1 MINKGLVFYGT
12 YFRNLEW
19 LQEKLCTKTNFLSVS
34 RKHLFCY
41 IPGNLGAILRFQ
53 YSFDY
58 RKRNNARHT
67 LYIAHLKLLETV
79 SAPIYYQHLIFHLKK
94 TFPALTSFRLSIS
107 WPSFQWVII
116 LPCFLLPVGFG
127 AWNSSLSARIL
138 WKRSRRHVSQVITHP
153 LWALPSEQVILL
165 ILTIHLDIHL

>member
-1 MINKGLVFYGT
+1 MEHTSEILSDYWK
-12 YFRNLEW
+12 
-19 LQEKLCTKTNFLSVS
+19 KLCTKTNFLSVS

-94 TFPALTSFRLSIS
+94 TFPHLLRLGHVLHTMIVISMSNYPSLLSSPCGFRSVK
-107 WPSFQWVII
+107 QQ
-116 LPCFLLPVGFG
+116 PV
-127 AWNSSLSARIL
+127 SSYSVEKI
-138 WKRSRRHVSQVITHP
+138 
-153 LWALPSEQVILL
+153 
-165 ILTIHLDIHL
+165 